1 MPLKGEYY
9 LHKRNIYKI
18 IYTSRGT
25 DEIMVERLDNG
36 KKQTVVFAAFKHAFK
51 RVWKVGDVAEIIGR
65 SPRSIYRY
73 ERAGQIQK
81 PVRYPDRFGRE
92 LRFYTKEEILD
103 LLDSVSHIHQGRPR
117 PDRRVVNNT
126 LRSKAEVLETFRNR
140 FEE

>member
-1 MPLKGEYY
+1 MPLKNEYY
-9 LHKRNIYKI
+9 LHKGSVYKI

-25 DEIMVERLDNG
+25 DEIMVEHLGSG

-51 RVWKVGDVAEIIGR
+51 RVWKVGDVAEIVGR

-81 PVRYPDRFGRE
+81 PVRYLDRFGRE
-92 LRFYTKEEILD
+92 LRFYTKEEVLG
-103 LLDSVSHIHQGRPR
+103 LWDSVSNIHQGRPR
-117 PDRRVVNNT
+117 RDRRVVNNT
-126 LRSKAEVLETFRNR
+126 LRSKAEVLETFRDR